1 MWVWFILLSLMKII
15 SWNVNSVRAR
25 INNILDYIKLDDPDI
40 LLLQEIKTQEET
52 FPFEDFKNAG
62 YFSYVFGQKSYNGV
76 AIISKTKLKNVRT
89 DLIKDKLKQSRIIS
103 GEIEYKKKIIQLIN
117 IYTPNGNPVDTEK
130 YDYKKKW
137 MDQLIKQLKTLYKKN
152 SNIILA
158 GDFNV
163 IPEARDVY
171 NVKSFEDDALYRLE
185 IRKKFREMINLGLND
200 VYRHFNEE
208 KEGYTFWDYMRG
220 AWQKN
225 NGMRIDH
232 FLVSNSIIDA
242 VKDININKDPR
253 GREKPSDHTP
263 IEIKL
268 A

>member
-1 MWVWFILLSLMKII
+1 MKII

-25 INNILDYIKLDDPDI
+25 INNILDYIKLSSPDI
-40 LLLQEIKTQEET
+40 LLLQEIKTQDENFPYEEFT
-52 FPFEDFKNAG
+52 KIG
-62 YFSYVFGQKSYNGV
+62 YISHVFGQKSYNGV
-76 AIISKTKLKNVRT
+76 AIISKVKIENVKKNF
-89 DLIKDKLKQSRIIS
+89 IKDELKQSRIIS
-103 GEIEYKKKIIQLIN
+103 GEIILKKKKINLIN
-117 IYTPNGNPVDTEK
+117 IYVPNGNPVDTEK
-130 YDYKKKW
+130 YDYKKNW
-137 MDQLIKQLKTLYKKN
+137 MDQLIKQLKSMSKKN

-163 IPEARDVY
+163 IPAAEDVY

-200 VYRHFNEE
+200 VYRHFNET

-232 FLVSNSIIDA
+232 FLVSSSIIDN
-242 VKDININKDPR
+242 VKKININKDPR

-263 IEIKL
+263 IEIEL
-268 A
+268 N